1 MALPYGN
8 VMKKNDIIMTAMSLV
23 EDDICTIEGVC
34 IKCGEITHGVE
45 PDAEKYKCESCETD
59 TVYGAEQILLL
70 FAPSVCPW
78 PDIQ

>member
-1 MALPYGN
+1 MD
-8 VMKKNDIIMTAMSLV
+8 KNTIIRTAMSLL

-59 TVYGAEQILLL
+59 TVYGAEQVLIM
-70 FAPSVCPW
+70 FA
-78 PDIQ
+78 

>member
-1 MALPYGN
+1 
-8 VMKKNDIIMTAMSLV
+8 MSLL

-59 TVYGAEQILLL
+59 TVYGAEQVLIM
-70 FAPSVCPW
+70 FA
-78 PDIQ
+78 